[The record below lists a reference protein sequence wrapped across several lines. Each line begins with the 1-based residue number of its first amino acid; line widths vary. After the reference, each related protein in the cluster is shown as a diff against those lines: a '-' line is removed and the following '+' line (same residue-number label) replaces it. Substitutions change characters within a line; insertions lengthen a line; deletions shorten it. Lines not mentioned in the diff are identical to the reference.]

1 VSQRGKFDH
10 FQIFITKSILHINT
24 NVMSWMEHKVLS
36 AFVDKVLHFE
46 AVTLKLRSM
55 SFSHKSRYISHLM
68 RYSNLD
74 WWFGKPDAI
83 DTLWRYDQVALTS
96 ISRSIFNRKWE
107 TYNFRFLTTIF
118 AVYLWGIV
126 IAGRKW
132 CRNIRKLPHGH
143 HVTFKFGEV
152 LSVKLKFKFM
162 FALSE
167 RVPLH

>member
-1 VSQRGKFDH
+1 MGQREKYDH
-10 FQIFITKSILHINT
+10 FQGGISRSILNRFKRVLYTNGMEGPFRLFIKIQHI
-24 NVMSWMEHKVLS
+24 
-36 AFVDKVLHFE
+36 E
-46 AVTLKLRSM
+46 ALTLKLRSR

-83 DTLWRYDQVALTS
+83 DILWRYDQVALTS
-96 ISRSIFNRKWE
+96 ITRSIFNRKWE
-107 TYNFRFLTTIF
+107 TYNFRLLTTIF

-167 RVPLH
+167 RVPLQ